1 MRLLQ
6 AVLIASL
13 LPLFAAASPSDDV
26 AARFVD
32 VLRSDDLARLGQFVD
47 LTQSDL
53 RAWEEF
59 RDIVNR
65 FDCVSI
71 DRYEATAVS
80 QSEGR
85 LTLRVHMNGTAALK
99 AAWRPVRALPRRWH
113 IEARFVDGAWHLW
126 RAVTEE
132 RRIGLA
138 MAAAATA
145 AEAES
150 IAVEASEAAD
160 VNYLEVMAAYARELE
175 SRRDAALSEH
185 AVAMARAT
193 GDVETEVIALRSVA
207 RMTGSGGALQATER
221 AEKVA
226 RAAGNPDALARALLI
241 HGLSCL
247 LAGDRDRAVATY
259 AACAAMIDVVDD
271 PTMSMKCQQMFLHS
285 TWSSR
290 SLLDSL
296 RAAETLGAM
305 ANRYGWEEG
314 QELGLFNQ
322 STIQSE
328 LGNADM
334 ARALNERLIPLA
346 ERNGNRA
353 FTAFAMFNLAGIDK
367 TEGFLQR
374 ARTRLLTLLGL
385 SGIGDQITGEALV
398 MLAGLHI
405 ELNELAEAEQVLDRA
420 APITMPPP
428 QVYPKVLLT
437 RAEIQLRRGEAE
449 QAIATTHE
457 ALKYHAQSYEGTTDF
472 HVQASLQRMLA
483 RGLSAAGRHDEAI
496 AELRKAVAMVE
507 TAQELRGA
515 DALGLAAFLTS
526 FADLY
531 VQLVELL
538 VARGEVDE
546 AFRVAEQMK
555 SRGLREAIS
564 SSRINLSASFSAEDQ
579 VRETTLQ
586 AKVVEINR
594 AVLAARQ
601 KQQPLAELEEQL
613 ESARRD
619 LDAFRSEMRIKHPSV
634 ERKRFDV
641 APTLE
646 LPAGEESLALVEYVV
661 APTQVIAFVVRRD
674 APIRAVRIPMT
685 KNDLVR
691 DARELENLVAARSPE
706 YRQMAS
712 RLYAKL
718 LAPLEAHLPPG
729 GTLAIVP
736 DGVLWNVPF
745 HALVAGDGRHVVD
758 RQPVFYAH
766 SLHLLRQASTLHTSA
781 SSGLFAL
788 GNPSIGAQ
796 ARSTFRSVYRD
807 TPLET
812 LIDAEVEVRSVS
824 SMYPSEGT
832 RVYYRAAATENA
844 FKKEASGYSVIH
856 IAAHAIIDDRA
867 PLYSA
872 LVLANSS
879 ANEDGL
885 LEAREVVDLP
895 LNADLAVLSA
905 CDTARGQIGSG
916 EGVIG
921 LSWAFFA
928 AGCPTTVVSQWR
940 AESAATSK
948 LMIEFHRRL
957 RAGDTTAEA
966 LRRAQMAV
974 RRVEKYKHPFYWAP
988 FIAIGAAG

>member
-13 LPLFAAASPSDDV
+13 IPLFASATPSEDV

-47 LTQSDL
+47 LTQSDP

-59 RDIVNR
+59 RDIVSR

-71 DRYEATAVS
+71 DRYESAAVS
-80 QSEGR
+80 QSEDR
-85 LTLRVHMNGTAALK
+85 ITLRVHVYGIAALK
-99 AAWRPVRALPRRWH
+99 AAWRPVRTIPRLWH
-113 IEARFVDGAWHLW
+113 VEARFVNGAWHLW

-132 RRIGLA
+132 RRIGSA

-145 AEAES
+145 AKAES
-150 IAVEASEAAD
+150 IAGQAAEAAE
-160 VNYLEVMAAYARELE
+160 VNYLEVVGAYARELE
-175 SRRDAALSEH
+175 SRKDVALSEH
-185 AVAMARAT
+185 AVVMARAT
-193 GDVETEVIALRSVA
+193 GDVKAEVIALRSLA
-207 RMTGSGGALQATER
+207 RMTGSGGALEATER

-226 RAAGNPDALARALLI
+226 RAAGSPDALARALLI
-241 HGLSCL
+241 HGLSYL
-247 LAGDRDRAVATY
+247 LAGDRDRAVEIY

-271 PTMSMKCQQMFLHS
+271 PTTSMKCQQMFLHS

-296 RAAETLGAM
+296 RSAETLGAM
-305 ANRYGWEEG
+305 ADRYGWEEG

-322 STIQSE
+322 ATIQSE

-334 ARALNERLIPLA
+334 ARALNELLISLA

-353 FTAFAMFNLAGIDK
+353 FTAFAMFNLAGLDK
-367 TEGFLQR
+367 AEGPPQR
-374 ARTRLLTLLGL
+374 ARARLLTLLAL

-398 MLAGLHI
+398 MLAELHI

-420 APITMPPP
+420 ARVTL
-428 QVYPKVLLT
+428 QVYPKILLT

-457 ALKYHAQSYEGTTDF
+457 AQKNHAQTFEGTTDF
-472 HVQASLQRMLA
+472 RVQASIQRMLA
-483 RGLSAAGRHDEAI
+483 RGLYAAGRHDETI
-496 AELRKAVAMVE
+496 AELRKAIAMVE

-515 DALGLAAFLTS
+515 DALGLAAFLNG

-586 AKVVEINR
+586 AKVVEVNR

-601 KQQPLAELEEQL
+601 KQQQPEELEEQL

-619 LDAFRSEMRIKHPSV
+619 LNAFRSEMRIKHPSV

-641 APTLE
+641 APTFA
-646 LPAGEESLALVEYVV
+646 LPAGEESLALIEYVV
-661 APTQVIAFVVRRD
+661 APTQVIAFVVGRD
-674 APIRAVRIPMT
+674 APIRAVRIPVT
-685 KNDLVR
+685 KDTLVR

-766 SLHLLRQASTLHTSA
+766 SLHLLRQASTLRTSA
-781 SSGLFAL
+781 SLGLFAL

-807 TPLET
+807 SPLET

-832 RVYYRAAATENA
+832 RAYYRAAATENA

-940 AESAATSK
+940 AESAATSR

-957 RAGDTTAEA
+957 RAGDTTAKA
-966 LRRAQMAV
+966 LRRAQIAV
-974 RRVEKYKHPFYWAP
+974 RRTEKYKHPFYWAP